1 MRFLAT
7 CLLVAAGSTGL
18 AQAARVVYDWNITYT
33 TANPD
38 GLFERQVVGVNGKW
52 P

>member
-1 MRFLAT
+1 MRFTAAA
-7 CLLVAAGSTGL
+7 LLVASST
-18 AQAARVVYDWNITYT
+18 AVANAARVVYDWNITYA

-38 GLFERQVVGVNGKW
+38 NLFERQVVGVNGAW

>member
-1 MRFLAT
+1 MRYLAAA
-7 CLLVAAGSTGL
+7 LLVATTGL
-18 AQAARVVYDWNITYT
+18 VQAARVVYDWNITYT

-38 GLFERQVVGVNGKW
+38 NLYERQVVGVNGAW

>member
-1 MRFLAT
+1 MRFLTAA
-7 CLLVAAGSTGL
+7 LLAASSTGL
-18 AQAARVVYDWNITYT
+18 AQAARVIYDWNITYT

-38 GLFERQVVGVNGKW
+38 NLFERKVVGVNGAW

>member
-7 CLLVAAGSTGL
+7 CLLVAGSTGL
-18 AQAARVVYDWNITYT
+18 AQAARVVLDWNITYT

-38 GLFERQVVGVNGKW
+38 NLFERQVVGVNGKW

>member
-7 CLLVAAGSTGL
+7 CLLVAGSTGL

-38 GLFERQVVGVNGKW
+38 NLFERQVVGVNGQW

>member
-1 MRFLAT
+1 MRFLAAA
-7 CLLVAAGSTGL
+7 LLVAGS
-18 AQAARVVYDWNITYT
+18 AQAAQVVYDWNITYT

-38 GLFERQVVGVNGKW
+38 NLFERQVVGVNGAW

>member
-1 MRFLAT
+1 MRLLAGSALLAT
-7 CLLVAAGSTGL
+7 IGL

-38 GLFERQVVGVNGKW
+38 NLFERQVVGVNGMW

>member
-1 MRFLAT
+1 MRFLLSS
-7 CLLVAAGSTGL
+7 LLFTSLGL
-18 AQAARVVYDWNITYT
+18 SQAARVVYDWNITYT

-38 GLFERQVVGVNGKW
+38 NLFERKVVGVNGKW

>member
-1 MRFLAT
+1 MHFT
-7 CLLVAAGSTGL
+7 TLLLAAGAGL
-18 AQAARVVYDWNITYT
+18 TQAARVIYDWNITYV

-38 GLFERQVVGVNGKW
+38 NLFERQVVGVNGQW